1 MGGHQRR
8 VWEVPLAVLVNTKI
22 IVPVRITVMWVF
34 WILYCFFFLLCALYY
49 LFIFNLLNKVVLCF
63 CCNCLCI
70 VGKTN
75 FSLFMSPFYIE
86 GDVLFTIY
94 FSVLEVLF

>member
-1 MGGHQRR
+1 M
-8 VWEVPLAVLVNTKI
+8 VLGD
-22 IVPVRITVMWVF
+22 F
-34 WILYCFFFLLCALYY
+34 LLFFLCFVSAFYS
-49 LFIFNLLNKVVLCF
+49 LFIFNLQNKIILCF

-70 VGKTN
+70 VGKTD